1 MHFLDRQGQKFSGID
16 EGHQK
21 VPSCVS
27 REKLYLKLP
36 YLRVCEGY
44 LLEDPHLFKISPKMD
59 SNCPRTWNY
68 TQNVPPGVKCFLS
81 WWLVLVG
88 MGFPKLIK
96 IFSRFKYYA
105 HMKFLSISPQL
116 NFSRYSTA
124 NFKVIGP
131 ACRGALHS
139 SSLGA
144 SNDVSTSI
152 LGHIFSD
159 LGSSKGRKSCK
170 IVKIST
176 GLGHQN

>member
-1 MHFLDRQGQKFSGID
+1 MHYLDRQGQKFSGID

-21 VPSCVS
+21 VPFCIF
-27 REKLYLKLP
+27 RENLYLIVP
-36 YLRVCEGY
+36 YLHVCEAY
-44 LLEDPHLFKISPKMD
+44 LLGDPHLFKICPKID

-68 TQNVPPGVKCFLS
+68 TQNVPPGVKYFLS

-131 ACRGALHS
+131 AWIFFMNLWKKKQRIS
-139 SSLGA
+139 RKVK
-144 SNDVSTSI
+144 VSKNSDYTSEY
-152 LGHIFSD
+152 FSD
-159 LGSSKGRKSCK
+159 LADK
-170 IVKIST
+170 
-176 GLGHQN
+176 